1 MGQEN
6 QTVIVICSKNM
17 EISDSIQREILMV
30 SVSLEIL
37 FLEVEFLG
45 SRVCAVLITV
55 LQRCSLHDCQQCERL
70 FTYTTVSTGF
80 LWS

>member
-6 QTVIVICSKNM
+6 QTVMVICSNM
-17 EISDSIQREILMV
+17 EMSDSIQREILMV

-55 LQRCSLHDCQQCERL
+55 LQRCSLHDCQQCEHL